1 MGNGCPEIIC
11 ALQKGGFIRAQPP
24 TNCYNTNMSIVAL
37 LPVLFLSIILHEF
50 AHGYAAYRM
59 GDDTA
64 YYSGRLTLNPLA
76 HIDVV
81 GSLVVPAVCW
91 LFGWPLFGWAKPVP
105 INANR
110 FPSPRK
116 DMGKV
121 AFAGP
126 AVNLLLAVI
135 CAGLLKITLL
145 MQAQLSQGVVVAM
158 GYILQYGLL
167 INVFLAIFNLIPIPP
182 LDGGRVLTAL
192 LPVNAAF
199 KYNHFIG
206 RYGMWIVFALILT
219 GAVKYMLFPPAMLLV
234 GLLTKI
240 FGL

>member
-1 MGNGCPEIIC
+1 MEII
-11 ALQKGGFIRAQPP
+11 
-24 TNCYNTNMSIVAL
+24 VL

-64 YYSGRLTLNPLA
+64 YYSGRLTLNPIA
-76 HIDVV
+76 HVDVI
-81 GSLVVPAVCW
+81 GTLVVPAVCW

-105 INANR
+105 INPRR

-126 AVNLLLAVI
+126 AMNLILATV
-135 CAGLLKITLL
+135 CAGLLKIVLVAQGQLGPQLVSTL
-145 MQAQLSQGVVVAM
+145 V
-158 GYILQYGLL
+158 YILKYGLL

-192 LPVNAAF
+192 LPLKAAM
-199 KYNHFIG
+199 KYELFVG

-219 GAVKYMLFPPAMLLV
+219 GVVKYLLFPPAIFIVSVLA
-234 GLLTKI
+234 KI